1 MVSWASLDPV
11 AGVAGSVLGGVIAFA
26 VLLVVFAIAVAGWP
40 DIGRGDD
47 DDD

>member
-11 AGVAGSVLGGVIAFA
+11 AGVAGSVFGGVVA

-40 DIGRGDD
+40 DIGCGEDD
-47 DDD
+47 DD